1 MSKIEM
7 KSPKSFTVHP
17 AAEVFP
23 LIEGD
28 EFDRLVESIRNHGVQ
43 NPVVYSGTTLLD
55 GRNRIRAVEKLTA
68 EGVNVLLPCTEWDG
82 YCEMSEVEWI
92 TAQNLHRRHLT
103 DDARAMI
110 GAQLTKL
117 IKAEAKQAKQDSQF
131 KSDTGKAAASKK
143 AKPAATAD
151 SPSPQ
156 KRDRKKSEERT
167 TAAQAAKKAKVST
180 HKMKQAMAVAK
191 AVEAGEIAPEVVQE
205 IKAGKK
211 KVKDALPAKGKKKSA
226 PTPSTQSDDIA
237 SMIRTAAVKSWQRL
251 KDRFAFDEHAE
262 LRKVMAEI
270 IREEQKQAG
279 K

>member
-7 KSPKSFTVHP
+7 KSPKNFTVHP

-55 GRNRIRAVEKLTA
+55 GRNRIRAVQKLTA

-143 AKPAATAD
+143 AKPTATAD

-156 KRDRKKSEERT
+156 KRDRRKSEQRT

-180 HKMKQAMAVAK
+180 HKMKQAMAVDK

-211 KVKDALPAKGKKKSA
+211 KVKDALAAKSKKK
-226 PTPSTQSDDIA
+226 PTKPLASDDIA